1 VRDKMNI
8 GTEVIIK
15 KLEEKMIAIKSTI
28 NEGDNQKLT
37 EDLISIK
44 AYCDL
49 LLEAQKRTS
58 SLIEPS
64 SSKVSHEKQNYEK
77 QKPIF
82 SEKPE
87 TDSLFDF

>member
-1 VRDKMNI
+1 MII

-28 NEGDNQKLT
+28 YEGDNQKLT
-37 EDLISIK
+37 ENLISIK

-49 LLEAQKRTS
+49 LLEAQKNTS
-58 SLIEPS
+58 SLYEPIS
-64 SSKVSHEKQNYEK
+64 PKVSLEKKSPEK
-77 QKPIF
+77 HKRVF